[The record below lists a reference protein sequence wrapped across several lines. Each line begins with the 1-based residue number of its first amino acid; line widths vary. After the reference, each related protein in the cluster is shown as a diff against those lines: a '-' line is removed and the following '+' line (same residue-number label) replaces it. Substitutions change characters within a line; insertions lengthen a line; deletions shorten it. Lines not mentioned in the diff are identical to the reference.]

1 MPLQPDTSTEDKTLN
16 KTVVSSILVMMFIIV
31 LIVFVIVFITES
43 AYLATV
49 SYPYV
54 ILALLVLFTFTKSII
69 MTAYKIW
76 YPLILL
82 GALLFGGWCL
92 SSTDVATARTGAIVL
107 AALFIIDAAY
117 SAYVLKSDNKVS
129 SNTMYVYGF
138 YGNVIVSVVLALM
151 FGYAAI

>member
-1 MPLQPDTSTEDKTLN
+1 MPLQPNTSNEDKTL
-16 KTVVSSILVMMFIIV
+16 TSTTVSSILVMMFVIV
-31 LIVFVIVFITES
+31 LIVFIIMFITES

-54 ILALLVLFTFTKSII
+54 ILGLLVLFTFTKALI
-69 MTAYKIW
+69 MPIYKIW

-92 SSTDVATARTGAIVL
+92 SSTDVATARTGSAVL
-107 AALFIIDAAY
+107 AVLFIIDAIY
-117 SAYVLKSDNKVS
+117 SAYILKTDNKKS
-129 SNTMYVYGF
+129 SNQMYVYGI